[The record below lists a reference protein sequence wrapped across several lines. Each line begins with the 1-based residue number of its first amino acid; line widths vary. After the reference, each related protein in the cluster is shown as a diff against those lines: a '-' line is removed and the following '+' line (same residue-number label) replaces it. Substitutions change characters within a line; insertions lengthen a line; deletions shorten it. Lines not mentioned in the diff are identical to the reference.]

1 MTTSTC
7 RSAPVSMTRE
17 VNRNPYSRAERPEN
31 RRCFPDLVSFRPG
44 RDEFRTNTTMAE
56 TEALDV
62 LVQQ

>member
-1 MTTSTC
+1 
-7 RSAPVSMTRE
+7 MTRE

-44 RDEFRTNTTMAE
+44 RDEYLTNTTMAE